1 MKETPPLILA
11 SQSPRRRQLLTEA
24 GFAFEVIAPDDSV
37 ERGICSNCGPE
48 QLVVDAAVAKASAI
62 AQRIDHGIIL
72 GADTVASCKAEILG
86 KPVDVD
92 HARAM
97 LKLMSG
103 TVHHVLTGVCLWH
116 RPSNRF
122 KSYLQRTTVEMD
134 VLSDQTI
141 EDHLDS
147 DQWIGKAGAFGYQD
161 GLDFVR
167 IVEGLESTVVG
178 LPVEKIQLWINELMD
193 QTQIKSICKE

>member
-1 MKETPPLILA
+1 MKTNQLTPLILA
-11 SQSPRRRQLLTEA
+11 SQSPRRRQLLSEA
-24 GFAFEVIAPDDSV
+24 GFSFEVIAPDDSV
-37 ERGICSNCGPE
+37 EKGICSNCGPE
-48 QLVVDAAVAKASAI
+48 QLVIDAAVAKATAI
-62 AQRIDHGIIL
+62 AQEIDHGIIL

-116 RPSNRF
+116 RPSNKF
-122 KSYLQRTTVEMD
+122 ASYLERTTLEMEK
-134 VLSDQTI
+134 LSDQKI
-141 EDHLDS
+141 EDYLDT
-147 DQWIGKAGAFGYQD
+147 DQWIDKAGAFGYQD

-167 IVEGLESTVVG
+167 IIEGLESTVVG
-178 LPVEKIQLWINELMD
+178 LPVEKIQSWINNLMGK
-193 QTQIKSICKE
+193 IA

>member
-1 MKETPPLILA
+1 MKMNNTPPLILA

-24 GFAFEVIAPDDSV
+24 GFSFEVIAPDDSV
-37 ERGICSNCGPE
+37 EKGICSNCGPD
-48 QLVVDAAVAKASAI
+48 QLVIDAAVAKASTI
-62 AQRIDHGIIL
+62 AQEIDHGIIL

-103 TVHHVLTGVCLWH
+103 SVHHVLTGVCLWH
-116 RPSNRF
+116 RPSNKF
-122 KSYLQRTTVEMD
+122 ASYLQRTTLEMES
-134 VLSDQTI
+134 LNAKRI
-141 EDHLDS
+141 EDYLET
-147 DQWIGKAGAFGYQD
+147 DQWIDKAGAFGYQD

-167 IVEGLESTVVG
+167 IIEGLESTVVG
-178 LPVEKIQLWINELMD
+178 LPVEKIQSWIDDLML
-193 QTQIKSICKE
+193 TIK

>member
-1 MKETPPLILA
+1 MKTNQLTPLILA
-11 SQSPRRRQLLTEA
+11 SQSPRRRQLLSEA
-24 GFAFEVIAPDDSV
+24 GFSFEVIAPDDSV
-37 ERGICSNCGPE
+37 EKGICSNCGPE
-48 QLVVDAAVAKASAI
+48 QLVIDAAVAKATAI
-62 AQRIDHGIIL
+62 AQEIDHGIIL

-116 RPSNRF
+116 RPSNKF
-122 KSYLQRTTVEMD
+122 ASYLERTTLEMEK
-134 VLSDQTI
+134 LSEKKI
-141 EDHLDS
+141 EDYLDT
-147 DQWIGKAGAFGYQD
+147 DQWIEKAGAFGYQD

-167 IVEGLESTVVG
+167 IIEGLESTVVG
-178 LPVEKIQLWINELMD
+178 LPVEKIQSWINNLMGK
-193 QTQIKSICKE
+193 IA

>member
-1 MKETPPLILA
+1 MKTNQLTPLILA
-11 SQSPRRRQLLTEA
+11 SQSPRRRQLLSEA
-24 GFAFEVIAPDDSV
+24 GFSFEVIAPDDSV
-37 ERGICSNCGPE
+37 EKGICSNCGPE
-48 QLVVDAAVAKASAI
+48 QLVIDAAVAKATAI
-62 AQRIDHGIIL
+62 AQEIDHGIIL

-116 RPSNRF
+116 RPSNKF
-122 KSYLQRTTVEMD
+122 ASYLERTTLEMEK
-134 VLSDQTI
+134 LSDQKI
-141 EDHLDS
+141 EDYLDT
-147 DQWIGKAGAFGYQD
+147 DQWIEKAGAFGYQD

-167 IVEGLESTVVG
+167 IIEGLESTVVG
-178 LPVEKIQLWINELMD
+178 LPVEKIQSWINNLMGK
-193 QTQIKSICKE
+193 IA

>member
-1 MKETPPLILA
+1 MKTNQLTPLILA
-11 SQSPRRRQLLTEA
+11 SQSPRRRQLLSEA
-24 GFAFEVIAPDDSV
+24 GFSFEVIAPDDSV
-37 ERGICSNCGPE
+37 EKGICSNCGPE
-48 QLVVDAAVAKASAI
+48 QLVIDAAVAKATAI
-62 AQRIDHGIIL
+62 AQEIDHGIIL

-116 RPSNRF
+116 RPSNKF
-122 KSYLQRTTVEMD
+122 ASYLERTTLEMEK
-134 VLSDQTI
+134 LSEKKI
-141 EDHLDS
+141 EDYLDT
-147 DQWIGKAGAFGYQD
+147 DQWIDKAGAFGYQD

-167 IVEGLESTVVG
+167 IIEGLESTVVG
-178 LPVEKIQLWINELMD
+178 LPVEKIQSWINNLMGK
-193 QTQIKSICKE
+193 IA